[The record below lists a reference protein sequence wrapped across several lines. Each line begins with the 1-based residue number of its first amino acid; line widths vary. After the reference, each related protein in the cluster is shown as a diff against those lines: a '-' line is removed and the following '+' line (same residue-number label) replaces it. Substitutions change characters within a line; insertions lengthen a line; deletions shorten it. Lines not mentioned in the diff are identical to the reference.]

1 MVMKKLGPGRHWG
14 RKPGMKHRISN
25 KDGRVRGEV
34 MVSDFKS
41 GNYSAILAACK
52 CPGEEETEW
61 EKRERGKGRTAVTSQ
76 AT

>member
-14 RKPGMKHRISN
+14 RKPGMKHRISART
-25 KDGRVRGEV
+25 GGSGEA

-61 EKRERGKGRTAVTSQ
+61 EKRERGKGRTVVTSQ